1 MLFVMAILSIA
12 AAEAAA
18 IGMQMRAIRIRAR
31 PERRGD
37 DPWWDWL

>member
-1 MLFVMAILSIA
+1 MLQVLAIFSIA

-18 IGMQMRAIRIRAR
+18 IGMQMRDIRIR